1 MVAITKEAGAFAA
14 NRPRHDNVNLLD
26 LPQTWMKR
34 YSLRQKLANMDAHM
48 LRDIGWS
55 LYDAKREAAKPF
67 WKA

>member
-26 LPQTWMKR
+26 LPRTWMKR

-55 LYDAKREAAKPF
+55 FYDAKREAAKPF